1 MHTIND
7 YLLTL
12 ALSENGVVLTSTLTS
27 TDRDYACV
35 NESVVITCSGGTGT
49 ELVWNYRGTENLL
62 FVFDN
67 NNVSPPQAMLNM
79 QAGVL
84 AYLTNRTSTANDT
97 FQYTSRLVVEIP
109 RITVDSVDVTCTV
122 TSDPINMTDTVF
134 RRLSIQTSG
143 TRVKEGS
150 VSIGFVCTM

>member
-35 NESVVITCSGGTGT
+35 NESVIVTCSGGIGT

-67 NNVSPPQAMLNM
+67 NNINPPQAMLNM

-84 AYLTNRTSTANDT
+84 VYLTNRTSTADDT
-97 FQYTSRLVVEIP
+97 FQYTSRLVVE
-109 RITVDSVDVTCTV
+109 RITVDSVDVICTV

-134 RRLSIQTSG
+134 RRLSIRTSG
-143 TRVKEGS
+143 T
-150 VSIGFVCTM
+150 